1 MFYFWRGAG
10 IHHLSKLLYT
20 KAHMS
25 IIFTTYIYQPFLN
38 ILVGIYWLL
47 GQITNGNPDMGVAVI
62 IFAIIV
68 RVLMLPLT
76 LSADQS
82 EKEKR
87 QIVKKINQ
95 IQAKYQGQPEK
106 IKQATKKILKS
117 SPGTLISEG
126 VTLTIQVIIVLML
139 YRIFK
144 TGLEGADLHLLYS
157 FLPPVNTPI
166 NLMFLNQFDLSVPN
180 LFLNII
186 QSLLIL
192 FYEMLHMLFSP
203 IKSSRKEFIS
213 MGIFLPIVSFIIFA
227 LLPAG
232 KKVFIITSIIFS
244 IFLLVI
250 KQAIFWYHSFLGS
263 PTAKN

>member
-1 MFYFWRGAG
+1 
-10 IHHLSKLLYT
+10 
-20 KAHMS
+20 MS
-25 IIFTTYIYQPFLN
+25 AIFTAYIYQPFLN

-47 GQITNGNPDMGVAVI
+47 GQITNGQPDMGVAVV

-68 RVLMLPLT
+68 RFIMLPLT
-76 LSADQS
+76 LSADRS

-87 QIVKKINQ
+87 QIMERVTKLQ
-95 IQAKYQGQPEK
+95 IEYKGQPDKLKSE
-106 IKQATKKILKS
+106 TKKVLKS

-126 VTLTIQVIIVLML
+126 FTLTVQIIIILML

-157 FLPPVNTPI
+157 ILPPVDTPI
-166 NLMFLNQFDLSVPN
+166 NLMFLGQYNLSLPN
-180 LFLNII
+180 MFLNLV

-192 FYEMLHMLFSP
+192 IFEMLHMLFSP
-203 IKSSRKEFIS
+203 IKHSRKEFIS
-213 MGIFLPIVSFIIFA
+213 LGVFLPVASFLLFA

-232 KKVFIITSIIFS
+232 KKVFIITSLIFS

-263 PTAKN
+263 SPALPKNK

>member
-1 MFYFWRGAG
+1 
-10 IHHLSKLLYT
+10 
-20 KAHMS
+20 MS
-25 IIFTTYIYQPFLN
+25 AIFTAYIYQPFLN

-47 GQITNGNPDMGVAVI
+47 GQITDGQPDMGVAVV

-68 RVLMLPLT
+68 RFIMLPLT
-76 LSADQS
+76 LSADRS

-87 QIVKKINQ
+87 HIMKRVTKL
-95 IQAKYQGQPEK
+95 QAEYKGQPDKLKDE
-106 IKQATKKILKS
+106 TKKVLKS

-126 VTLTIQVIIVLML
+126 FTLLIQIIIILML

-157 FLPPVNTPI
+157 ILPPVDTPI
-166 NLMFLNQFDLSVPN
+166 NLMFLGQYDLSLPN
-180 LFLNII
+180 MFLNLI

-192 FYEMLHMLFSP
+192 AFEMLHMLFSP
-203 IKSSRKEFIS
+203 IKHSRKEFIS
-213 MGIFLPIVSFIIFA
+213 LGVFLPVASFLLFA

-232 KKVFIITSIIFS
+232 KKVFIITSLVFS

-263 PTAKN
+263 SPALPKDK